1 MPEVFADRLTPEEA
15 EALEYIQQNL
25 PQYIFPQFGQRNQIN
40 PDKLDPQAMAIW
52 EIELL
57 ETSLTISMIQKIHR
71 IM

>member
-40 PDKLDPQAMAIW
+40 PDKLV
-52 EIELL
+52 
-57 ETSLTISMIQKIHR
+57 
-71 IM
+71 